1 MPYQTNGVN
10 YQTPG
15 FSPYYA
21 PYVFTNNPGIPT
33 YMPNTVPANV
43 PQMQPQQG
51 YSAPAPQFV
60 PTPIHG
66 HTIRDDSVE
75 IPPNDVP
82 MDGTVSLFPTEDYSC
97 IFAKHWNKDGKITT
111 TKFVPVPSDEDYV
124 PTPGFEDEMRSRMD
138 ELKTL
143 IQQNGH
149 SYTQQNRNYNK
160 KSNYNRNKQNG
171 DSDATV

>member
-10 YQTPG
+10 YPSPG
-15 FSPYYA
+15 FTPYYN
-21 PYVFTNNPGIPT
+21 PYTYPTNPVVPT
-33 YMPNTVPANV
+33 YVPNTVPNQV

-51 YSAPAPQFV
+51 YSAPTPQFV
-60 PTPIHG
+60 QTPIHG

-111 TKFVPVPSDEDYV
+111 TKFVPVPMDEDYT

-138 ELKTL
+138 ELKQL
-143 IQQNGH
+143 LQQNNH
-149 SYTQQNRNYNK
+149 RSYNK
-160 KSNYNRNKQNG
+160 KPNYNRNNKQNG
-171 DSDATV
+171 EPDGTV

>member
-1 MPYQTNGVN
+1 MPYQPNGVN
-10 YQTPG
+10 YQAPG
-15 FSPYYA
+15 YNPYYN
-21 PYVFTNNPGIPT
+21 PYMYPANPVAPT
-33 YMPNTVPANV
+33 YVPNNVPNQT

-51 YSAPAPQFV
+51 YSMPSSQFV

-111 TKFVPVPSDEDYV
+111 TKFVPIPSDEEYT

-143 IQQNGH
+143 IQQNR
-149 SYTQQNRNYNK
+149 SYKKQYRNN
-160 KSNYNRNKQNG
+160 NQKQGENNG
-171 DSDATV
+171 GV